1 MRMLAERETYKSD
14 DEEQTTTN
22 KNKEEISIGRINI
35 DYEAII
41 ANKTAQEKENLS
53 SGMKEKMA
61 DFRKLRQ
68 MSKKYAEEDFKEREQ
83 IARTL
88 QARAVSRKIK
98 RSPVKKS

>member
-1 MRMLAERETYKSD
+1 
-14 DEEQTTTN
+14 
-22 KNKEEISIGRINI
+22 
-35 DYEAII
+35 
-41 ANKTAQEKENLS
+41 
-53 SGMKEKMA
+53 
-61 DFRKLRQ
+61 